1 MSYVLSCSEMGREI
15 GQKITP
21 LKSWFTI
28 FVCKSN
34 NIVETIRLTT
44 YLVKMQGF
52 LANEMRTRYIL
63 KWMEMVHSSNLL
75 YI

>member
-1 MSYVLSCSEMGREI
+1 MYYLVQKWEGKSVKKSLPSNLGSQFLYVNVI
-15 GQKITP
+15 
-21 LKSWFTI
+21 
-28 FVCKSN
+28 N
-34 NIVETIRLTT
+34 NIVETISSKNSL
-44 YLVKMQGF
+44 KMQGF